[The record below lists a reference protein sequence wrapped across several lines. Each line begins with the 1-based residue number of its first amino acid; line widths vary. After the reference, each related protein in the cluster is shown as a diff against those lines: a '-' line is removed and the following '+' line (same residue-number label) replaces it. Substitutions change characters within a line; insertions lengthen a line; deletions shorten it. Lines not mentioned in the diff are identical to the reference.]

1 MRLYVVK
8 KWDVNPDQGTVN
20 ISGRASGL
28 IAWVLSLLRINPI
41 VSIHIDQDVFEF
53 EEASFTG
60 ITRRTIPINKISSVF
75 YGYTRPWI
83 KAIVIFVVTG
93 FILGPIATAA
103 ESAFLAFI
111 ALIVPLVIAIVYYFS
126 NKVLTLGIV
135 EVGGGIKSGM
145 KIKRSIIEGHK
156 VDETDAEGVSE
167 ILYQHIL
174 AKN

>member
-1 MRLYVVK
+1 MNLYVVK

-41 VSIHIDQDVFEF
+41 VSIHIDQDIFEF

-93 FILGPIATAA
+93 GIVSLFGDSGIVY
-103 ESAFLAFI
+103 FI
-111 ALIVPLVIAIVYYFS
+111 ALVLALAAAIVYYLS

-135 EVGGGIKSGM
+135 EVSGGIKSGL
-145 KIKRSIIEGHK
+145 KIKRSIIEGHD
-156 VDETDAEGVSE
+156 VDEKDAEQVSD
-167 ILYQHIL
+167 ILYRHIL